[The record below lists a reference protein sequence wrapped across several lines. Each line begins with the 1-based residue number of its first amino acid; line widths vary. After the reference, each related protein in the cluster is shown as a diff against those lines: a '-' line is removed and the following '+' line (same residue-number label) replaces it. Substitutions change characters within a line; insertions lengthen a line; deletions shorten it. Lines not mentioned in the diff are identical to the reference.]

1 MQAFL
6 SYEYTRNQKYV
17 DDLAEELRRREI
29 TPFTNDLRLALGE
42 DKLYD
47 QLDKAL
53 RDCDFAI
60 AVLTKEYIESDW
72 LQKELFAL
80 YMKEKLMK
88 GEYLLP
94 ILVEDCEVPR
104 YIDKGKIC
112 DLRGVPLDQVY
123 DRIRPLIA
131 KTRQVFVVMKFGDD
145 DLDSTYKLA
154 IKPVIEKFNY
164 NPMRVDQIEKSDPIT
179 PRILNEIRR
188 SAVVLADLTGRRPNC
203 YYETGFA
210 HALDK
215 EIILTIKEG
224 EEIDF
229 DLKVHNFIIW
239 TTPVDLQEA
248 LERRFESIQQDRLRG
263 TA

>member
-6 SYEYTRNQKYV
+6 SYEYTKNQEYV
-17 DDLAEELRRREI
+17 DQLANELRKHEI
-29 TPFTNDLRLALGE
+29 TPFTNDLRLALG
-42 DKLYD
+42 DDQLYD
-47 QLDKAL
+47 HLDKAL

-60 AVLTKEYIESDW
+60 AVLTKAYVDSDW
-72 LQKELFAL
+72 LQKEIFAL
-80 YMKEKLMK
+80 SMKEKQMRV
-88 GEYLLP
+88 EYLLP

-112 DLRGVPLDQVY
+112 DLRNVPTNQIY

-164 NPMRVDQIEKSDPIT
+164 NPMRVDQIETADPIT

-188 SAVVLADLTGRRPNC
+188 SAIVLADLTGRRPNC

-215 EIILTIKEG
+215 EIILTIKED

-229 DLKVHNFIIW
+229 DLKVHKFIIW
-239 TTPVDLQEA
+239 STPVDLQEA
-248 LERRFESIQQDRLRG
+248 LTRRFETIQNEKLRDVV
-263 TA
+263 

>member
-6 SYEYTRNQKYV
+6 SYEYIRNQDFV
-17 DDLAEELRRREI
+17 DGLAQELRKREI
-29 TPFTNDLRLALGE
+29 APFTNDLQLALG
-42 DKLYD
+42 DQLYD

-60 AVLTKEYIESDW
+60 AVLTKAYVESDW

-80 YMKEKLMK
+80 NMKEKLMK
-88 GEYLLP
+88 TEYLLP
-94 ILVEDCEVPR
+94 VLVEDCDVPR
-104 YIDKGKIC
+104 YIDKEKLC
-112 DLRGVPLDQVY
+112 DLRGVPINQIY
-123 DRIRPLIA
+123 DRIRPRIA
-131 KTRQVFVVMKFGDD
+131 KTRQVFVIMKFGDD
-145 DLDSTYKLA
+145 DLNSTYKLA

-164 NPMRVDQIEKSDPIT
+164 NPMRVDQIEKSEPIT
-179 PRILNEIRR
+179 PRILGEIRR

-215 EIILTIKEG
+215 EIILTIREG

-229 DLKVHNFIIW
+229 DLKVHGFIIW
-239 TTPVDLQEA
+239 NTPADLQEA
-248 LERRFESIQQDRLRG
+248 LERRFEAIQKERSK
-263 TA
+263 TN